1 VFGEGNILSTQVW
14 RALRRLG
21 TDGSGASAAEYAL
34 LLGIIGG
41 SLALATISLGH
52 SVECSIDTSASIIEG
67 DPVTGHQY
75 GNSDPNGLAKGHRP
89 NC

>member
-1 VFGEGNILSTQVW
+1 M
-14 RALRRLG
+14 
-21 TDGSGASAAEYAL
+21 
-34 LLGIIGG
+34 
-41 SLALATISLGH
+41 ALATISLGH
-52 SVECSIDTSASIIEG
+52 SVECSIDGSASLIEG